1 MAIDRSPMSDTLPL
15 PASGSWRASGS
26 RVDTAIDDGRGQ
38 HVERVARTIAR
49 RLAHADDAP
58 FTLAHAER
66 VNVTTGWKYRYVT
79 SSGSV
84 IRAEGVSLP
93 SDALIDAWKLA
104 KALAPSS
111 A

>member
-15 PASGSWRASGS
+15 PTPNSWRPSGS
-26 RVDTAIDDGRGQ
+26 RSGAVTDDGRGQ
-38 HVERVARTIAR
+38 HVEQVARTIAR
-49 RLAHADDAP
+49 RLAHADAAP

-79 SSGSV
+79 HSGSV